1 MMKWLSI
8 PLKDEVTE
16 EVMDQIIDLVRTIIE
31 DLDVEQIFIDDGI
44 QLEEE
49 Q

>member
-1 MMKWLSI
+1 MKWLSI